1 MLLWRTQPQSP
12 QALTAPHPAAAA
24 ERAWPGRS
32 RAMGWTPPLVTAS
45 MCQSGIADQPLEPR
59 GASTMKITTI
69 GIDLAK
75 NVFQVHG
82 VDERGRTVLKK
93 QLKRDQMAAFFAKLP
108 ACLIGLEACGSSH
121 HWARKLQGFGHTV
134 RLMAPQ
140 FIKPYVKTNKND
152 AADAE
157 AICEAVARPNMR
169 FVPVKSV
176 EQQAVLSLHRV
187 RQSFVKARTAQAN
200 QIRSLLGEFG
210 LVMPK
215 GITNV
220 RKRVPEV
227 LENALTSCLHRSRI
241 WWSDCWTTSRSSI
254 ARSANSK
261 RRSRLGIAA
270 VSSARSLRRY
280 PVSDPWAPA
289 HWWPPSLTPGAST
302 TGGKCRRGS
311 DWCRDSIP
319 AAANRPYWGSVSV
332 VTFIC
337 ARCSFMVRVSAIVAA
352 QRRAGRQSVAARLLP
367 SASSERRSGRAGE
380 QERPHRVGATCPRP
394 GVPASLLPC
403 RPARAAVS

>member
-1 MLLWRTQPQSP
+1 
-12 QALTAPHPAAAA
+12 
-24 ERAWPGRS
+24 
-32 RAMGWTPPLVTAS
+32 
-45 MCQSGIADQPLEPR
+45 
-59 GASTMKITTI
+59 MKITTI

-82 VDERGRTVLKK
+82 VDERGRAVLKK

-108 ACLIGLEACGSSH
+108 ACLIGMEACGSSH
-121 HWARKLQGFGHTV
+121 HWARRLQGFGHTV

-152 AADAE
+152 VADAE
-157 AICEAVARPNMR
+157 AVCEAVARPNMR

-227 LENALTSCLHRSRI
+227 LENATDKLPAAFRHLVERLLEHLKELDRQVGQLEAQIKAWHRSSELSQKLEKI
-241 WWSDCWTTSRSSI
+241 PGIGPLSASALVASI
-254 ARSANSK
+254 ADARSFDNGRQVSAWLGLVPRQHSSGGKPTLLGISK
-261 RRSRLGIAA
+261 RGDVYLRTLLIHG
-270 VSSARSLRRY
+270 AR
-280 PVSDPWAPA
+280 
-289 HWWPPSLTPGAST
+289 
-302 TGGKCRRGS
+302 
-311 DWCRDSIP
+311 
-319 AAANRPYWGSVSV
+319 
-332 VTFIC
+332 
-337 ARCSFMVRVSAIVAA
+337 SAIVAA
-352 QRRAGRQSVAARLLP
+352 QRNARVNPWLAGLL
-367 SASSERRSGRAGE
+367 RRRN
-380 QERPHRVGATCPRP
+380 PNI
-394 GVPASLLPC
+394 
-403 RPARAAVS
+403 AAVALANKNARTVWALLAHDREFRPDYVPTLTAA

>member
-1 MLLWRTQPQSP
+1 MV
-12 QALTAPHPAAAA
+12 AAALFPTSLGRRPNHR
-24 ERAWPGRS
+24 EMRANVGGRNSAWHHLGVAACRVRRKKRAFLPIRYRDRGGRS
-32 RAMGWTPPLVTAS
+32 GCTTLEIGLMCLFIAKSGRTVESPKAMGWTPPLVTAS

-59 GASTMKITTI
+59 GASAMKITTI

-82 VDERGRTVLKK
+82 VDERGRAVLKK
-93 QLKRDQMAAFFAKLP
+93 RLKRDQMAGFFAKLP
-108 ACLIGLEACGSSH
+108 ACLIGMEACGSSH

-152 AADAE
+152 VADAE
-157 AICEAVARPNMR
+157 AVCEAVARPNMR

-227 LENALTSCLHRSRI
+227 LENATDKLPAAFPHLVGRLLDHFKELDRQVGELEAQIKAWHRSSELSQRLEKI
-241 WWSDCWTTSRSSI
+241 PGIGPLGPSPRVASI
-254 ARSANSK
+254 ADPRSFDNG
-261 RRSRLGIAA
+261 RQ
-270 VSSARSLRRY
+270 
-280 PVSDPWAPA
+280 
-289 HWWPPSLTPGAST
+289 
-302 TGGKCRRGS
+302 
-311 DWCRDSIP
+311 
-319 AAANRPYWGSVSV
+319 
-332 VTFIC
+332 
-337 ARCSFMVRVSAIVAA
+337 VSA
-352 QRRAGRQSVAARLLP
+352 GT
-367 SASSERRSGRAGE
+367 G
-380 QERPHRVGATCPRP
+380 
-394 GVPASLLPC
+394 PA
-403 RPARAAVS
+403 

>member
-1 MLLWRTQPQSP
+1 
-12 QALTAPHPAAAA
+12 
-24 ERAWPGRS
+24 
-32 RAMGWTPPLVTAS
+32 
-45 MCQSGIADQPLEPR
+45 
-59 GASTMKITTI
+59 MKITTI

-82 VDERGRTVLKK
+82 VDERGRAVLKK

-108 ACLIGLEACGSSH
+108 ACLIGMEACGSSH

-140 FIKPYVKTNKND
+140 FIKPYVKTKNNYL
-152 AADAE
+152 ADAE

-187 RQSFVKARTAQAN
+187 RQGFVKARTAQAN

-227 LENALTSCLHRSRI
+227 LEGATAKLPAAFPHLVERLLDHLKELDRQVGQLEAQIKAWHRSSELSQKLEKI
-241 WWSDCWTTSRSSI
+241 PGIGPLGASALVASI
-254 ARSANSK
+254 ADARSFANGRQVSAWIGLVPRQHSSGGK
-261 RRSRLGIAA
+261 PTLLGI
-270 VSSARSLRRY
+270 RS
-280 PVSDPWAPA
+280 
-289 HWWPPSLTPGAST
+289 G
-302 TGGKCRRGS
+302 
-311 DWCRDSIP
+311 
-319 AAANRPYWGSVSV
+319 
-332 VTFIC
+332 VTFIY
-337 ARCSFMVRVSAIVAA
+337 ARCSFMGRVP
-352 QRRAGRQSVAARLLP
+352 RLLQR
-367 SASSERRSGRAGE
+367 SAM
-380 QERPHRVGATCPRP
+380 P
-394 GVPASLLPC
+394 GVNPWLAGLLHRRNPNI
-403 RPARAAVS
+403 AAVALANKNARTVWALLAHDREFRPDYVPTPAAV